1 MHYAGKGDQAKT
13 DSALVMKHKANQMG
27 VRTTKLEEVWYIDS
41 EASNH
46 MMNHVEWFSSME
58 KLEQPGVVKI
68 GHNTVHPIKHV
79 GDVPLSHVE
88 QKGLM
93 RNVLHVPTIA
103 KNLVSIR
110 QIVDQGMQV

>member
-1 MHYAGKGDQAKT
+1 MSPAV
-13 DSALVMKHKANQMG
+13 VMKHKVNQIG
-27 VRTTKLEEVWYIDS
+27 VCTTKSEEVWYIDS
-41 EASNH
+41 RASNH
-46 MMNHVEWFSSME
+46 MTNHVEWFSSLE
-58 KLEQPGVVKI
+58 KPEQLGVVETRD
-68 GHNTVHPIKHV
+68 NTMHPIKHV